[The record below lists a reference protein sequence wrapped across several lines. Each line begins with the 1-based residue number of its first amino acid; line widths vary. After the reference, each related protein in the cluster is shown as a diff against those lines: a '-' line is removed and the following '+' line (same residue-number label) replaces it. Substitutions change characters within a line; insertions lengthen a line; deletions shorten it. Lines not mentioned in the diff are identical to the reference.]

1 MTPCLRPV
9 SRSRLRGTARLLD
22 ERGQSLI
29 EGAVVL
35 PLLMVVA
42 FGVVEVGSAIRD
54 DQVVT
59 RLSREGSNLIS
70 RGTTLEDAAAAMAA
84 MSGEPLDFRSNAKV
98 IFTVLKRGGT
108 ISSANYGQ
116 LALYQRLEYGVG
128 VGSSRLGGT
137 GTFGPAPDYIA
148 INSEDDTGLQVGN
161 APAGV
166 ASVIGGI
173 VYVTEIIV
181 DRTPITPVARF
192 GINVPLE
199 LYSIAYF
206 CGLAN

>member
-1 MTPCLRPV
+1 M
-9 SRSRLRGTARLLD
+9 
-22 ERGQSLI
+22 
-29 EGAVVL
+29 
-35 PLLMVVA
+35 
-42 FGVVEVGSAIRD
+42 
-54 DQVVT
+54 
-59 RLSREGSNLIS
+59 
-70 RGTTLEDAAAAMAA
+70 
-84 MSGEPLDFRSNAKV
+84 
-98 IFTVLKRGGT
+98 
-108 ISSANYGQ
+108 
-116 LALYQRLEYGVG
+116 YQRLEYGVG

-137 GTFGPAPDYIA
+137 GTFGPTPDYIA

-206 CGLAN
+206 